1 MGRQGEG
8 ARERHERARTLEEC
22 YEDFELETRTR
33 SGQLEIVLKMRT
45 LLQVGLS
52 PF

>member
-8 ARERHERARTLEEC
+8 ARQRHERARKLEEY

-33 SGQLEIVLKMRT
+33 SGQLEIVLKMRS
-45 LLQVGLS
+45 LRQAELS